1 MAYFLLPGLYDF
13 DHILRKSQGLL
24 FGHQGLLMFV
34 LENTHGLLMFELESP
49 DCLLLLELES
59 PDGLLLLELK
69 NPYDLLLLEL
79 DFSQWDKFF
88 SVFLQLFI
96 ELPTLLT
103 QV

>member
-1 MAYFLLPGLYDF
+1 MPGLNDF

-34 LENTHGLLMFELESP
+34 LENTHGLLMF
-49 DCLLLLELES
+49 ELES